1 MFYRHHS
8 RVNPQAK
15 DIVKLLII
23 SGRSGS
29 GKSTALNMLEDHG
42 YYCIDNLPASLLP
55 ALAQRV
61 TADAID
67 LSRVAVSIDARNIPS
82 DLKQVPQIIDQ
93 LHLTSLKTE
102 IIFLDA
108 RSPTLIKRFSES
120 RRKHPLTTDRIGL
133 REAINM
139 ETELLEPI
147 ALLASLSIDTS
158 DMSLHQLRDNIKTRV
173 VEREDSGLALLFE
186 SFGYKHGVPIDADIV
201 YDVRC
206 LPNPYWEKKLRALT
220 GLDADVGAWLQAQ
233 PEVQAMYEDLCQYL
247 EKWLPKFAENNRS
260 YMTVAIGCTGGQ
272 HRSVFL
278 SERLREHFS
287 GKIKNVQ
294 VLHRELRRR
303 EIA

>member
-1 MFYRHHS
+1 M
-8 RVNPQAK
+8 
-15 DIVKLLII
+15 KLLII

-61 TADAID
+61 SAQATD
-67 LSRVAVSIDARNIPS
+67 LPRVAVSIDARNVPL
-82 DLKQVPQIIDQ
+82 DLKQVPQILEALNQ
-93 LHLTSLKTE
+93 TSLRPE

-108 RSPTLIKRFSES
+108 SSPTLIKRFSES

-139 ETELLEPI
+139 ETELLEQI

-158 DMSLHQLRDNIKTRV
+158 HMSLHQLRDNIKTRI
-173 VEREDSGLALLFE
+173 VERDDSTGMALLFE

-206 LPNPYWEKKLRALT
+206 LPNPYWDKQLRPLT
-220 GLDADVGAWLQAQ
+220 GLDLEVGEWLESQ
-233 PEVQAMYEDLCQYL
+233 PEFRAMYEDLREYL
-247 EKWLPKFAENNRS
+247 DKWLPRFAENNRS

-272 HRSVFL
+272 HRSVYL
-278 SERLREHFS
+278 SEQLRHHFS
-287 GKIKNVQ
+287 KTIRNVQ

-303 EIA
+303 EVA

>member
-1 MFYRHHS
+1 MFFRHRF
-8 RVNPQAK
+8 RVNPQAT

-93 LHLTSLKTE
+93 LNRTSLKTE

-158 DMSLHQLRDNIKTRV
+158 NMSLHQLRDNIKTRV
-173 VEREDSGLALLFE
+173 VEREDSGLALMFE

-220 GLDADVGAWLQAQ
+220 GLDADVAEWLQSQ
-233 PEVQAMYEDLCQYL
+233 PEVQAMYEDLCHYL